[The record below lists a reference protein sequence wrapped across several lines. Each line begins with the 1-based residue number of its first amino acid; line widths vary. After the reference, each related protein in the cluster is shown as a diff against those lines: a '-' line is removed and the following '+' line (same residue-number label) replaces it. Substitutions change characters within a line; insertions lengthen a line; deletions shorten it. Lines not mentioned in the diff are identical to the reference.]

1 MCYVYSLCSMFERML
16 SQSQCLAQL
25 IPSDLAVLAP
35 VWEPCRQAGR
45 EAVLDASSVSQP
57 VKLVSHHTI

>member
-1 MCYVYSLCSMFERML
+1 MFERML

-57 VKLVSHHTI
+57 IKLISHHTI